1 MSAPITPFSIQHTPD
16 VPELLAEL
24 ECSLILTTYQAGK
37 TIVLS
42 SDGERLIQLPRTLE
56 EPMGLAV
63 EGTRCR

>member
-1 MSAPITPFSIQHTPD
+1 MSAPTTPFSTQHMPD

-24 ECSLILTTYQAGK
+24 DCSLVLTTSQSGE

-42 SDGERLIQLPRTLE
+42 SDGERLIQLPRALE